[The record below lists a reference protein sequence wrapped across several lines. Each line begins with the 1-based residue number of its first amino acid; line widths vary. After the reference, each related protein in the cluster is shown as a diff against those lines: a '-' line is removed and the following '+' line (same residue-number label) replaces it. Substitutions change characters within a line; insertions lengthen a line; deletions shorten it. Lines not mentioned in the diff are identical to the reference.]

1 MQMRVYINP
10 RSGLSTYQQEVLAH
24 RHLLNGHTCILEVA
38 AALGPHEAAPYI
50 MWLVDTFVINVH
62 EFTKVG
68 DIQFLKLWNMDVHTA
83 QLLHVRCGF
92 DVNTHMTSNLVN
104 TYAGSRLR
112 NKPYPTFV
120 ESAKIL
126 IWCGAKKTADADP
139 SYSYLFQRRSR
150 CARACRA
157 LVSRQFSPVTTTPGL
172 NLPRDLRE
180 MLARALWESRVDDV
194 WDEQQK

>member
-1 MQMRVYINP
+1 MELWRKWFGVARTALPRQMRAGTISSNVAPTVLSHLGRSFRGGSAPPPPRWGRICRAICAKCWRELCGRVAWRMCGINEMQMRVYINP

-38 AALGPHEAAPYI
+38 AALGPHESAPYI

-112 NKPYPTFV
+112 
-120 ESAKIL
+120 
-126 IWCGAKKTADADP
+126 
-139 SYSYLFQRRSR
+139 
-150 CARACRA
+150 
-157 LVSRQFSPVTTTPGL
+157 
-172 NLPRDLRE
+172 
-180 MLARALWESRVDDV
+180 
-194 WDEQQK
+194 